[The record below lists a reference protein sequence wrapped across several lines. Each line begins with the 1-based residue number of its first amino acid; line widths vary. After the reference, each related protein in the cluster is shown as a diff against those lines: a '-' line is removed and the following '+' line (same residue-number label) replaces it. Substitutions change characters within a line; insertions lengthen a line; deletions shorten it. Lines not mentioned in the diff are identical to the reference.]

1 MHQATPRA
9 PVITAFHLSST
20 CNWCRH
26 TCNQPV
32 RRRVRRDD
40 HLVDDG
46 FHRRLRPRLPPTRPD
61 HSTSPLRPRLRSLG
75 HIGDARGRR
84 PYRIRLHGVHEQ
96 SSAAPNRPPRRRRRR
111 GVRAAARD
119 TCDPRGVL
127 TLEGP
132 SITVAPALLFAWI
145 SRHGTDPP
153 TPRRDQPEQ
162 PGALPS
168 DSSPGGRGRDRSSDF
183 AEFRAH
189 RIPLCI
195 DLQPLPTREA
205 PHLQVKDCCCLDLA

>member
-1 MHQATPRA
+1 MAEHQLPKLTVRVRFPSPAPRRILMHQATPGA

-40 HLVDDG
+40 HLAYDG

-61 HSTSPLRPRLRSLG
+61 HSTSPLRPRPRSLG

-111 GVRAAARD
+111 GVLLLATFVILGAFSPWKAR
-119 TCDPRGVL
+119 RS
-127 TLEGP
+127 P
-132 SITVAPALLFAWI
+132 SPQHCCSLGFL
-145 SRHGTDPP
+145 GTTD
-153 TPRRDQPEQ
+153 RRRPD
-162 PGALPS
+162 GINPS
-168 DSSPGGRGRDRSSDF
+168 S
-183 AEFRAH
+183 
-189 RIPLCI
+189 
-195 DLQPLPTREA
+195 
-205 PHLQVKDCCCLDLA
+205 